1 MRDVILQEVEV
12 TMALRDCESASTS
25 ATKTRGRVGVA
36 KSGEGKRTGAE
47 RERERLHGG
56 SASSLEL
63 EWEDE
68 EPQAKKSH
76 AANPSGTRN
85 RKSSSK
91 VCLTLQRYGFPM
103 KHDLQTIFE
112 TTLHFLLSLDN

>member
-1 MRDVILQEVEV
+1 
-12 TMALRDCESASTS
+12 MALRDCESANTS
-25 ATKTRGRVGVA
+25 AAKTRGRVGVA

-76 AANPSGTRN
+76 AANPSSTRN

-91 VCLTLQRYGFPM
+91 VCLTHLTIQPYVHSM
-103 KHDLQTIFE
+103 KQDIQTIQLELFG
-112 TTLHFLLSLDN
+112 TSF